1 MAWRCRSILFAVAVT
16 TICGSSMAE
25 AVPRPPRPPEQ
36 PANGPGGAAF
46 IYEGVNAER
55 IGAPPDGYWVFRPSH
70 LRLDASPDE
79 SVLPV
84 VLFFHGFTA
93 LDPVVYRSWI
103 DHIVRR
109 GAIVIYPDYQ
119 DNNLFNLAWSEI
131 QGNAFAAIRAA
142 RASITGNPTADW
154 NRVAVIGHSLGGVLA
169 ANYAALAVD
178 EGLPRPAAMMLI
190 EPGGC
195 AGCDPVA
202 DDEGLPLAV
211 LRGLASDT
219 LTYVI
224 VGADDSIVGD
234 GAAKRIW
241 GDLESVPLD
250 RRDYST
256 IHGDV
261 RGMPYLR
268 ATHLFPQT
276 DGVLST
282 VDALDWFGTWKFFDL
297 LADCAFHQIGCEV
310 AMNDSAEQ
318 RFMGLWSDGDPVTE
332 ADITDGP

>member
-1 MAWRCRSILFAVAVT
+1 MAWRSRSILAVVVVA
-16 TICGSSMAE
+16 TICGSGMAG

-46 IYEGVNAER
+46 LYEGVDAER
-55 IGAPPDGYWVFRPSH
+55 VGAPPDGYWVFRPSH
-70 LRLDASPDE
+70 LRLDATADE
-79 SVLPV
+79 SSLPV
-84 VLFFHGFTA
+84 VIFFHGFTA

-109 GAIVIYPDYQ
+109 GAIVIYPDFQ
-119 DNNLFNLAWSEI
+119 DNHLFDPEWSAF
-131 QGNAFAAIRAA
+131 QDNAFAAIRAA
-142 RASITGNPTADW
+142 RDSMTGKPWADW

-178 EGLPRPAAMMLI
+178 EGLPRPHAMMLV

-195 AGCDPVA
+195 AGCDPV
-202 DDEGLPLAV
+202 DDDDGIPLAALGGV
-211 LRGLASDT
+211 AADIVA
-219 LTYVI
+219 YVM
-224 VGADDSIVGD
+224 VGADDVVVGD

-241 GDLESVPLD
+241 ADLASVPLD
-250 RRDYST
+250 RRDYIT
-256 IHGDV
+256 VHGDV
-261 RGMPYLR
+261 RGVPFLR

-297 LADCAFHQIGCEV
+297 LADCTF
-310 AMNDSAEQ
+310 NDQRCDIALNDTDEQ
-318 RFMGLWSDGDPVTE
+318 RFMGLWSDGEFVTG
-332 ADITDGP
+332 ADITDDP